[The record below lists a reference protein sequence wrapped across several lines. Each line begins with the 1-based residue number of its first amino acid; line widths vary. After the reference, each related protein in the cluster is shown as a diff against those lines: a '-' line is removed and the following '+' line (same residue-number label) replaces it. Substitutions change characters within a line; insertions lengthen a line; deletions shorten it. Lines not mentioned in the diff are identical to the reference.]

1 MIEDRK
7 LLTSRELADMLQI
20 KETTIREWARIGKIR
35 AVRVGRYW
43 RFRLQDVEDWLQKQ
57 ETNL

>member
-1 MIEDRK
+1 MIENRK
-7 LLTSRELADMLQI
+7 LLTSREVADMLQI